1 MVPKIHTL
9 FYLLFCGFLVKSQT
23 NSLVIFS
30 EQGKP
35 FYLSVNHEEINKTA
49 ESDVKVFNLP
59 TGSNLIEIKVPGTTK
74 ELSLIDSIFLSP
86 TSKFLDKEFTY
97 VLSEK
102 QEKLELKF
110 KAVSEHSGPE
120 TPSIPEAPKE
130 TVPLVDNSIYGN
142 LYQAVKNKPVF
153 FDNYYGETSSCK
165 IALTNKE
172 IKYALNLMLKVN
184 DKETAYRY
192 LNQIIDNNC
201 YTVLQLKDL
210 LDAVYIDMD
219 KLNSAKKAY
228 PHILDKENVN
238 VLMTLF
244 RYPAMKE
251 SFTSFLKD
259 QENIIKQKKLQC
271 KEAISS
277 GKLDEIYTRIKNTP
291 YENEKINL
299 AKKLLVDVCLSSSQ
313 VKKLSELITHD
324 REKNELLKSAYYVL
338 TDKENAATLA
348 DEFQFTETKEGFL
361 KFISQQK

>member
-9 FYLLFCGFLVKSQT
+9 FYLLFYGLLAKSQT

-30 EQGKP
+30 EQGQT
-35 FYLSVNHEEINKTA
+35 FYLTLNHEQVNKTA
-49 ESDVKVFNLP
+49 QSNVKIFNLA
-59 TGSNLIEIKVPGTTK
+59 TGWNFIEIKVPGTNK
-74 ELSLIDSIFLSP
+74 ELNLKDSILVNAN
-86 TSKFLDKEFTY
+86 SKFHDKEFTY

-102 QEKLELKF
+102 DEKLQLKF
-110 KAVSEHSGPE
+110 KAVSERSGPE
-120 TPSIPEAPKE
+120 TPPVPEAPKE

-153 FDNYYGETSSCK
+153 FDNYDEQTSSCT
-165 IALTNKE
+165 ISLTDKE

-184 DKETAYRY
+184 DKETAYRH

-201 YTVLQLKDL
+201 YTVLQLKEM

-228 PHILDKENVN
+228 PHISDKENVN

-251 SFTSFLKD
+251 SFASFLKD
-259 QENIIKQKKLQC
+259 QENISKQKKLQC
-271 KEAISS
+271 KEPISS
-277 GKLDEIYTRIKNTP
+277 GKLDEIYGKIKNTP

-299 AKKLLVDVCLSSSQ
+299 AKKLLVDVCLSSGQ
-313 VKKLSELITHD
+313 VKKLSNLITHD

-348 DEFQFTETKEGFL
+348 DEFQFTESKEEFL
-361 KFISQQK
+361 KFISGQK

>member
-1 MVPKIHTL
+1 M
-9 FYLLFCGFLVKSQT
+9 
-23 NSLVIFS
+23 VIFS
-30 EQGKP
+30 EQGNP
-35 FYLSVNHEEINKTA
+35 FYLRVNHEAINKTA

-59 TGSNLIEIKVPGTTK
+59 TGSNFIEIKVQGTAK
-74 ELSLIDSIFLSP
+74 ELSLKDSIFLSP
-86 TSKFLDKEFTY
+86 NSKFLDKEFTY

-102 QEKLELKF
+102 EEKLELKF

-120 TPSIPEAPKE
+120 TPLVPEAPKE
-130 TVPLVDNSIYGN
+130 KVPLVDNSLYGN
-142 LYQAVKNKPVF
+142 LYQAIKNKPVF
-153 FDNYYGETSSCK
+153 FDNYDEETSSCK
-165 IALTNKE
+165 IALTDKE

-184 DKETAYRY
+184 DKETAYRHM
-192 LNQIIDNNC
+192 NQIIDNNC
-201 YTVLQLKDL
+201 YTVLQLKEL

-228 PHILDKENVN
+228 PHISDKENVN
-238 VLMTLF
+238 ILMTLF

-251 SFTSFLKD
+251 SFAAFLKE

-271 KEAISS
+271 KEPISS
-277 GKLDEIYTRIKNTP
+277 AKLDEIYTRIKNTS

-299 AKKLLVDVCLSSSQ
+299 AKKLLVDVCLSSGQ

-338 TDKENAATLA
+338 TDKENAATLT